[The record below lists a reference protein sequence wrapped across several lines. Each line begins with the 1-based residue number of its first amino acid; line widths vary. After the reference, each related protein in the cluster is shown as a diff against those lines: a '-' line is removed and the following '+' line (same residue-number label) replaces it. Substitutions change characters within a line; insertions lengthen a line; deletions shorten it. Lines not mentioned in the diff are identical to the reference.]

1 MFNPL
6 KSLFKKPK
14 VATKAAA
21 PLATAAVAKPAAAA
35 IRVGPVNPR
44 PTRSRP
50 RPAFLYRRRI
60 IRHTLRRSPTRTQ
73 EVYAFVDS
81 QNLNQGV
88 LSQGGK
94 LDFKKFRQYLKLKHG
109 VTKAFLF
116 IGYVEENKV
125 LYDYLKRSGY
135 ICVYKKVIE
144 YKDKDIATKG
154 NIDADLVLHTM
165 IEFPNYDK
173 AIIVSGDGDFYPLIE
188 YLKSKNKLLKVI
200 TPNKKYSSLLL
211 KFLPDIISMEL

>member
-6 KSLFKKPK
+6 KSLFRKPK
-14 VATKAAA
+14 AAIQSA
-21 PLATAAVAKPAAAA
+21 LATSQVAK
-35 IRVGPVNPR
+35 GPEIPR
-44 PTRSRP
+44 PLRSRP
-50 RPAFLYRRRI
+50 RPTYPYRRSIVRRPI
-60 IRHTLRRSPTRTQ
+60 IRRPLIRKIPSHSQ
-73 EVYAFVDS
+73 AIYAFIDS

-94 LDFKKFRQYLKLKHG
+94 LDFRKFRQYLKEKHG
-109 VTKAFLF
+109 VSKAFVF
-116 IGYVEENKV
+116 IGYVEENKP
-125 LYDYLKRSGY
+125 LYDYLKHSGY
-135 ICVYKKVIE
+135 ICVFKKVIE

-165 IEFPNYDK
+165 IEYPHYDK

-188 YLKSKNKLLKVI
+188 YLLKKNKLLKII

-211 KFLPDIISMEL
+211 KFLPYIISMEL